1 MSATIVPVPA
11 QLEGNQGREISIWR
25 PPAEVL
31 AEATTAAKALQSVL
45 AGKKNPVMFNK
56 EQYLEFEDWQ
66 VLAQFFH
73 LSVGVES
80 TEFVE
85 FGAGIQG
92 FKATAVLKNDV
103 TGEVIS
109 RAESMC
115 LNNEDN
121 WGMVAEY
128 EWKDV
133 LDANGKKQWDA
144 LLFGGKG
151 GYVREKVKT
160 GEKAK
165 PLFQIMSMSQT
176 RACSKACRNKLS
188 WVVVLAGYKPTP
200 IEEMVRTDDQGDW
213 GNQQEPPKTARG
225 KKTTQATS
233 QTTHREKVVC
243 ASCGATDSHAP
254 SCKFHPKNVSSGGQ
268 QAETSQ
274 KPPSNEG
281 AKQEVKGEVM
291 PKTVRGMYVIKSGQI
306 TKSGKGLELTV
317 TNEDNK
323 EGKLYVWHKHL
334 QTEPCDLKQAVGKLC
349 DLELSPSVKKNTQG
363 EDVTFYSVEHV
374 HQIGSVPYLE
384 DKPAQSPTAAEV
396 GFDEPTIEDW

>member
-1 MSATIVPVPA
+1 MSTAITQVP
-11 QLEGNQGREISIWR
+11 QLDVTQEREISIWR

-103 TGEVIS
+103 TGEIIS

-115 LNNEDN
+115 LNNEEN

-151 GYVREKVKT
+151 GYIREKVNI

-165 PLFQIMSMSQT
+165 PLFQLMSMSQT

-200 IEEMVRTDDQGDW
+200 IEEMVRSDDHGDW
-213 GNQQEPPKTARG
+213 GSQQEPPRATRG
-225 KKTTQATS
+225 KKSTQATS
-233 QTTHREKVVC
+233 KAEDVKC
-243 ASCGATDSHAP
+243 ASCGAVNGHLP
-254 SCKFHPKNVSSGGQ
+254 SCKYHPKNVSSGGQ
-268 QAETSQ
+268 PVQ
-274 KPPSNEG
+274 
-281 AKQEVKGEVM
+281 GEVV
-291 PKTVRGMYVIKSGQI
+291 KEAKKEADVAKATTQESFVVKSVNKK
-306 TKSGKGLELTV
+306 KSGKGADYLEIIGT
-317 TNEDNK
+317 D
-323 EGKLYVWHKHL
+323 EGNQDAWRYVWHKHL
-334 QTEPCDLKQAVGKLC
+334 QAEPSDLSTAVGKLC
-349 DLELSPSVKKNTQG
+349 VWDMSTSKSGDKTY
-363 EDVTFYSVEHV
+363 YSVEKL
-374 HQIGSVPYLE
+374 HQLGTQVYVD
-384 DKPAQSPTAAEV
+384 DKPVAAPSAAEV
-396 GFDEPTIEDW
+396 GFEAPVDDIPW